1 MVKLTYTQPAKLSK
15 EDKRKIAE
23 EHLKE
28 FLTSLEHDLDRFIRL
43 REEYMQD
50 EGDYN
55 SYAPSKLALIHLAL
69 KFAPPPSLKW
79 YYKEYKKLLKA
90 MQ

>member
-1 MVKLTYTQPAKLSK
+1 MVKLRHTKPIKLSK
-15 EDKRKIAE
+15 EEKRKIAE

-28 FLTSLEHDLDRFIRL
+28 LLTSLEHDLDWFIRL
-43 REEYMQD
+43 REEYMQN
-50 EGDYN
+50 EEDYN

-69 KFAPPPSLKW
+69 QFAPPPSLKW